1 MKSAPKRIR
10 PRAISRS
17 RVGSARDL
25 RVVGDLA
32 LSGMLTTGQIER
44 LAFPSRRRAQRR
56 LRAYLDHGLVR
67 AYLQGEALHRDS
79 VWTVTESGLEFLADH
94 GAGVE
99 STRPYRP
106 NTRSR
111 KLSHGLLVREVTVS
125 LLLAER
131 AGLFELRDLRHDS
144 ELGGE
149 PAFAAAGIVPD
160 GLAIARVGEHTVP
173 MLWETVSC
181 EQPLGQARAKLLAYV
196 RAVSG
201 GSAFFRQA
209 DLAVLFVFESVAR
222 LMRFSTLAEAQHLGP
237 RLHALSVDEA
247 RDFRA
252 LVGRLVSWPAGFRA
266 VR

>member
-1 MKSAPKRIR
+1 MKRAPKRIH
-10 PRAISRS
+10 PRAPARS

-25 RVVGDLA
+25 QVLGDVGLA
-32 LSGMLTTGQIER
+32 GMLTTGQIER

-79 VWTVTESGLEFLADH
+79 VWTVTESGLEFLADR
-94 GAGVE
+94 GAGIEGARV
-99 STRPYRP
+99 YRP
-106 NTRSR
+106 NALSR

-131 AGLFELRDLRHDS
+131 AGFFEVRDLRHDS
-144 ELGGE
+144 ELGSE
-149 PAFAAAGIVPD
+149 PAFTALRIVPD
-160 GLAIARVGEHTVP
+160 GLALARFGERTVP
-173 MLWETVSC
+173 LLWETVSS
-181 EQPLGQARAKLLAYV
+181 EQPFGQARSKLLAYV

-201 GSAFFRQA
+201 GSAFFRHL
-209 DLAVLFVFESVAR
+209 DLAILFVFESASR
-222 LMRFSTLAEAQHLGP
+222 LERFSALAEALSLGP

-247 RDFRA
+247 RDFRVLA
-252 LVGRLVSWPAGFRA
+252 GRLMPGAGGFRA